1 MKINPTLLAIPLV
14 ALLFSGC
21 ATMYPPQAVTN
32 AALMDP
38 AVKYPPS
45 ESVELLETAPKKSF
59 VKIARME
66 TLGNEGVMSEVF
78 LLEDMRA
85 TARELGANA
94 IIVPFGR
101 VRKFSPDGMHWVV
114 QGDAIRYQ

>member
-1 MKINPTLLAIPLV
+1 MKTNPALLLIPIV
-14 ALLFSGC
+14 ALLLHGC

-38 AVKYPPS
+38 AKKYEPTPA
-45 ESVELLETAPKKSF
+45 VELLEAPPKKSF

-85 TARELGANA
+85 TARDLGAHA
-94 IIVPFGR
+94 IIVPYGR